1 VVTPVPGFNPVRLFL
16 MRVCEG
22 HCLCAST
29 NLIPANL
36 QDLRNRI
43 TAAVALVDRDMLT
56 RVWNEMD
63 YRIDVYRIT
72 KGGHIE
78 HL

>member
-1 VVTPVPGFNPVRLFL
+1 VLPL
-16 MRVCEG
+16 
-22 HCLCAST
+22 A
-29 NLIPANL
+29 ANL
-36 QDLRNRI
+36 QVLRNRI

-56 RVWNEMD
+56 RLWNEMD
-63 YRIDVYRIT
+63 YCIDVCRIT

>member
-1 VVTPVPGFNPVRLFL
+1 MATPVAGFNPVRLFL
-16 MRVCEG
+16 LGVCEG

-29 NLIPANL
+29 PRLSPGFL
-36 QDLRNRI
+36 NRI

-56 RVWNEMD
+56 QVWNEMD
-63 YRIDVYRIT
+63 YRIDVCRIT

-78 HL
+78 HM

>member
-1 VVTPVPGFNPVRLFL
+1 MVPGFNPVRIFL
-16 MRVCEG
+16 LGVCEG

-29 NLIPANL
+29 PR
-36 QDLRNRI
+36 QSTDFRSCI
-43 TAAVALVDRDMLT
+43 TSAVALVDRDMLT
-56 RVWNEMD
+56 RVWNEID
-63 YRIDVYRIT
+63 YRIDVCSIT